1 LCNSCKNSCHS
12 CQNNHSLK
20 IAVNTRFLLKDKLE
34 GIGLYTLEVVKRL
47 AAAHPEDEFFF
58 FFDRPFDPSFVFSK
72 NITPV
77 VLSPPA
83 RHPLLFIAWFEWSVS
98 RALKKYKVDVF
109 LSPDNFL
116 SLSTPTP
123 TVLIVHD
130 IAFTHFSENDKWI
143 NRQYYKFFTPRF
155 LKRANTILAVSE
167 FTKQDI
173 LSNFSFV
180 EKNKIK
186 VAYNGCREIFG
197 PLPERIGISSLNS
210 ILEKNKHNEA
220 AFFLFVGAVHPR
232 KNVHRLIE
240 AFDLFKNRTK
250 SDVQLVLCGRFAW
263 QTGAVKSA
271 YDAAIFKQDIIFKG
285 YVKDKEVVKLTAS
298 ALAVTYIS
306 LFEGFGVPLLE
317 AMNCDTPIITSNVSS
332 MPEVVGDAAILVNP
346 ESIEDI
352 AEAMQQVFENENLR
366 EKLIVQ
372 GRIQRAKFDWDKTA
386 DIVYRAL
393 KNICK

>member
-1 LCNSCKNSCHS
+1 
-12 CQNNHSLK
+12 LK

-34 GIGLYTLEVVKRL
+34 GIGLYTLEVVKRM
-47 AAAHPEDEFFF
+47 AAAHPEDEFIF
-58 FFDRPFDPSFVFSK
+58 FFDRPFDPSFVFEK

-98 RALKKYKVDVF
+98 RALKKYKADVF

-116 SLSTPTP
+116 SLSTSIP

-130 IAFTHFSENDKWI
+130 IAFTHFSENDKWV
-143 NRQYYKFFTPRF
+143 NRLYYKFFTPKF

-173 LSNFSFV
+173 LSKFSFV

-186 VAYNGCREIFG
+186 VAYNGCREIFQ
-197 PLPERIGISSLNS
+197 PLLTLSEKVN
-210 ILEKNKHNEA
+210 ILEKNIECNEILITFGTEGPP
-220 AFFLFVGAVHPR
+220 FFLYVGAVHPR

-240 AFDLFKNRTK
+240 AFDLFKKRTK
-250 SDVQLVLCGRFAW
+250 SSVQLVLCGRFAW
-263 QTGAVKSA
+263 HTGAVKTA
-271 YDAAIFKQDIIFKG
+271 YDTTTFKQDIIFKG
-285 YVKDKEVVKLTAS
+285 YVEDKEIVKLTAS
-298 ALAVTYIS
+298 ALAVTYVS

-332 MPEVVGDAAILVNP
+332 MPEVVGEAALLVNP
-346 ESIEDI
+346 ESVDEI
-352 AEAMQQVFENENLR
+352 ANAMQAVFENENLR
-366 EKLIVQ
+366 ENLIEH

-386 DIVYRAL
+386 DIVYSQL

>member
-1 LCNSCKNSCHS
+1 
-12 CQNNHSLK
+12 LK

-34 GIGLYTLEVVKRL
+34 GIGLYTLEVVKRM
-47 AAAHPEDEFFF
+47 AAAHPEDEFIF

-173 LSNFSFV
+173 LSKFSFV
-180 EKNKIK
+180 EKNKIT
-186 VAYNGCREIFG
+186 VAYNGCRDIFKPILGQNTEG
-197 PLPERIGISSLNS
+197 PL
-210 ILEKNKHNEA
+210 
-220 AFFLFVGAVHPR
+220 FFLFVGAVHPR
-232 KNVHRLIE
+232 KNVHRLIQ

-250 SDVQLVLCGRFAW
+250 SNVQLVLCGRFAW

-271 YDAAIFKQDIIFKG
+271 YDAATFKQDIIFKG
-285 YVKDKEVVKLTAS
+285 YVEDKEVVKLTAS

-352 AEAMQQVFENENLR
+352 AEAMQQVFENDNLR

-372 GRIQRAKFDWDKTA
+372 GRIQRANFDWNKTA

>member
-1 LCNSCKNSCHS
+1 MLKK
-12 CQNNHSLK
+12 HSLK

-34 GIGLYTLEVVKRL
+34 GIGLYTLEVVKRM
-47 AAAHPEDEFFF
+47 AAAHPEDEFIF

-83 RHPLLFIAWFEWSVS
+83 RHPLLFIAWFEWSVN
-98 RALKKYKVDVF
+98 RALKKYKADVF

-116 SLSTPTP
+116 SLSTAIP

-173 LSNFSFV
+173 LSKFSFV

-186 VAYNGCREIFG
+186 VAYNGCREIFQPLDFIQKEEKNTQNTEG
-197 PLPERIGISSLNS
+197 PL
-210 ILEKNKHNEA
+210 
-220 AFFLFVGAVHPR
+220 FFLFVGAVHPR
-232 KNVHRLIE
+232 KNVHTLIQ
-240 AFDLFKNRTK
+240 AFDLFKKRTK
-250 SDVQLVLCGRFAW
+250 SNVQLMLCGRFAW

-271 YDAAIFKQDIIFKG
+271 YDAATFKQDIIFKG
-285 YVKDKEVVKLTAS
+285 YVEDKEVVKLTAS

-346 ESIEDI
+346 ESIEAI
-352 AEAMQQVFENENLR
+352 ADAMQQVFENENLR

-386 DIVYRAL
+386 DIVYSEL

>member
-1 LCNSCKNSCHS
+1 
-12 CQNNHSLK
+12 LK

-34 GIGLYTLEVVKRL
+34 GIGLYTLEVVKRM
-47 AAAHPEDEFFF
+47 AAAHPEDEFIF
-58 FFDRPFDPSFVFSK
+58 FFDRPFDPSFVFEK

-83 RHPLLFIAWFEWSVS
+83 RHPLLFIAWFEWSAA
-98 RALKKYKVDVF
+98 RALKKYKADVF

-116 SLSTPTP
+116 SLSTSVP

-155 LKRANTILAVSE
+155 LKRANAILAVSE

-173 LSNFSFV
+173 LSKFSFV
-180 EKNKIK
+180 EKSKIT
-186 VAYNGCREIFG
+186 VAYNGCREIFR
-197 PLPERIGISSLNS
+197 P
-210 ILEKNKHNEA
+210 ILGQNTEGAH
-220 AFFLFVGAVHPR
+220 FFLFVGAVHPR
-232 KNVHRLIE
+232 KNVPRLIE
-240 AFDLFKNRTK
+240 AFDLFKKRTK
-250 SDVQLVLCGRFAW
+250 SSVNLVLCGRFAW

-271 YDAAIFKQDIIFKG
+271 YDAATFKQDIIFKG
-285 YVKDKEVVKLTAS
+285 YVEDKEIVKLTAR
-298 ALAVTYIS
+298 ALAVTYVS

-317 AMNCDTPIITSNVSS
+317 AMNSDTPIITSNVSS

-346 ESIEDI
+346 ESVEEI
-352 AEAMQQVFENENLR
+352 ANAMQEIFENENLR
-366 EKLIVQ
+366 EKLIEN
-372 GRIQRAKFDWDKTA
+372 GWIQRAKFDWDKTA
-386 DIVYRAL
+386 DIVYSQL

>member
-1 LCNSCKNSCHS
+1 MSIIVSFVLKH
-12 CQNNHSLK
+12 HSLK

-34 GIGLYTLEVVKRL
+34 GIGLYTLEVVKRM
-47 AAAHPEDEFFF
+47 AAAHPEDEFIF

-83 RHPLLFIAWFEWSVS
+83 RHPLLFIAWFEWSVA
-98 RALKKYKVDVF
+98 RALRQHKVDVF

-116 SLSTPTP
+116 CLSTDTP

-130 IAFTHFSENDKWI
+130 IAFTHFSENDKWV

-155 LKRANTILAVSE
+155 LTRANAILAVSE

-173 LSNFSFV
+173 LSKFSFI
-180 EKNKIK
+180 EKNKIT
-186 VAYNGCREIFG
+186 VAYNGCREIFN
-197 PLPERIGISSLNS
+197 PLN
-210 ILEKNKHNEA
+210 ILTKNTEGYP
-220 AFFLFVGAVHPR
+220 FFLFVGAVHPR

-240 AFDLFKNRTK
+240 AFDLFKKRTN
-250 SDVQLVLCGRFAW
+250 SDIKLVLCGRFAW

-271 YDAAIFKQDIIFKG
+271 YDATTFKKDIIFKG
-285 YVKDKEVVKLTAS
+285 HVPNNTIADLMAS
-298 ALAVTYIS
+298 ALALTYVS

-352 AEAMQQVFENENLR
+352 ADAMQQIFVDENLR
-366 EKLIVQ
+366 EKLIEH

>member
-1 LCNSCKNSCHS
+1 
-12 CQNNHSLK
+12 LK

-34 GIGLYTLEVVKRL
+34 GIGLYTLEVVKRM
-47 AAAHPEDEFFF
+47 AAAHPEDEFIF

-116 SLSTPTP
+116 SLSTSTP

-167 FTKQDI
+167 FTRQDI
-173 LSNFSFV
+173 LSKFSFV

-186 VAYNGCREIFG
+186 VAYNGCREIFQPLDFIQKEEKNAQNTEG
-197 PLPERIGISSLNS
+197 PL
-210 ILEKNKHNEA
+210 
-220 AFFLFVGAVHPR
+220 FFLFVGAVHPR
-232 KNVHRLIE
+232 KNVHRLIQS
-240 AFDLFKNRTK
+240 FDLFKNRTK
-250 SDVQLVLCGRFAW
+250 SNVQLVLCGRFAW

-285 YVKDKEVVKLTAS
+285 YVEDKEVVKLTAS

-366 EKLIVQ
+366 EKLIIQ

-386 DIVYRAL
+386 DIVYSQL

>member
-1 LCNSCKNSCHS
+1 
-12 CQNNHSLK
+12 LK

-34 GIGLYTLEVVKRL
+34 GIGLYTLEVVKRM
-47 AAAHPEDEFFF
+47 AAAHPEDEFIF
-58 FFDRPFDPSFVFSK
+58 FFDRPFDPSFVFEK

-83 RHPLLFIAWFEWSVS
+83 RHPLLFITWFEWSVA
-98 RALKKYKVDVF
+98 RALTQYQADVF

-116 SLSTPTP
+116 SLSTTTP

-155 LKRANTILAVSE
+155 LKRANVILAVSE

-173 LSNFSFV
+173 LAKFSFV
-180 EKNKIK
+180 EKDKIK
-186 VAYNGCREIFG
+186 IAYNGCREIFT
-197 PLPERIGISSLNS
+197 PLS
-210 ILEKNKHNEA
+210 ILEKIEQKESD
-220 AFFLFVGAVHPR
+220 FFLFVGAVHPR
-232 KNVHRLIE
+232 KNVPRLIE
-240 AFDLFKNRTK
+240 AFDLFKKRTK
-250 SDVQLVLCGRFAW
+250 SNVKLVLCGRFAW

-271 YDAAIFKQDIIFKG
+271 YDAATFKQDIIFKG
-285 YVKDKEVVKLTAS
+285 YVEDKEVAKLTAS
-298 ALAVTYIS
+298 ALAVTYVS

-332 MPEVVGDAAILVNP
+332 MPEVVGEAALLVNP
-346 ESIEDI
+346 ESIEEI
-352 AEAMQQVFENENLR
+352 ANAMQEVFENENLR
-366 EKLIVQ
+366 EKLIEH
-372 GRIQRAKFDWDKTA
+372 GRIQRAKFDWSKTA
-386 DIVYRAL
+386 EIIYSEL

>member
-1 LCNSCKNSCHS
+1 
-12 CQNNHSLK
+12 LK

-34 GIGLYTLEVVKRL
+34 GIGLYTLEVVKRM
-47 AAAHPEDEFFF
+47 AAAHPEDEFIF
-58 FFDRPFDPSFVFSK
+58 FFDRPFDPSFIFSK

-83 RHPLLFIAWFEWSVS
+83 RHPLLFIAWFEWSVA
-98 RALKKYKVDVF
+98 RALTQYKADVF

-116 SLSTPTP
+116 SLSTSVP

-155 LKRANTILAVSE
+155 LKRANVILAVSE

-173 LSNFSFV
+173 LSKFSFV

-186 VAYNGCREIFG
+186 VAYNGCREIFR
-197 PLPERIGISSLNS
+197 PLPERIGISFLNS
-210 ILEKNKHNEA
+210 ILEKNEQKESD
-220 AFFLFVGAVHPR
+220 FFLFVGAVHPR
-232 KNVHRLIE
+232 KNVPRLIE
-240 AFDLFKNRTK
+240 AFDLFKKRTK
-250 SDVQLVLCGRFAW
+250 SNVQLVLCGRFAW

-271 YDAAIFKQDIIFKG
+271 YDAATFKQDIIFKG
-285 YVKDKEVVKLTAS
+285 YVEDKEIVKLTAT
-298 ALAVTYIS
+298 ALAVTYVS

-332 MPEVVGDAAILVNP
+332 MPEVVGEAALLVNP
-346 ESIEDI
+346 ESVEEI
-352 AEAMQQVFENENLR
+352 AHAMQEIFEDKNLR
-366 EKLIVQ
+366 EKLIEH

-386 DIVYRAL
+386 EIVYNQL